1 MSRDLRRF
9 NRQTT
14 IRLIIGGLI
23 LLFIVGVGLIYF
35 IYGPTSALSSILCLA
50 AGMVPVGLI
59 ILILWIM
66 DWIVKRADRD

>member
-1 MSRDLRRF
+1 MSRDLRRW

-14 IRLIIGGLI
+14 IRLIAGGLI
-23 LLFIVGVGLIYF
+23 LLFIVGVGLIF
-35 IYGPTSALSSILCLA
+35 LIYGPTSAISSILCLA

-59 ILILWIM
+59 ILILWVL

>member
-1 MSRDLRRF
+1 MSRDLRKF

-23 LLFIVGVGLIYF
+23 LLFIVGSGLIYL

-50 AGMVPVGLI
+50 GGMVPVLLIVGILYGL
-59 ILILWIM
+59 
-66 DWIVKRADRD
+66 DWIVKHVDRD